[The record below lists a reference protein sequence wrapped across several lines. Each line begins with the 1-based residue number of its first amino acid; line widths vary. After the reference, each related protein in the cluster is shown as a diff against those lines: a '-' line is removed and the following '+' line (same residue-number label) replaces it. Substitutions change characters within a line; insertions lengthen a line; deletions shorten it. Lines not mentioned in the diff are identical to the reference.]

1 MQTRSISM
9 NLKEKYTKEA
19 VPKMM
24 EKFGYK
30 NKMAVPKIDKV
41 VVNTSFGKLISGKGS
56 DEQKKIHKSIL
67 DDLSAICGQRLVL
80 TKAKKSIAGFK
91 IRDGMAVGA
100 MVTLRGRKMNDFL
113 ERLIYIDLPRTRDFR
128 GIELKSFDK
137 SGNLTIAVKEHIIFP
152 EILPE
157 QAKIIFGFEITV
169 ATTTKTREQGIEL
182 LRLIGFPIKK
192 NG

>member
-1 MQTRSISM
+1 M

-41 VVNTSFGKLISGKGS
+41 VVNTSFGRLISGKSS

-67 DDLSAICGQRLVL
+67 DDLSTICGQRLVL

-113 ERLIYIDLPRTRDFR
+113 ERLIHIDLPRTRDFR

-169 ATTTKTREQGIEL
+169 ATTAKIREQGIEL
-182 LRLIGFPIKK
+182 LRLMGFPIKK

>member
-1 MQTRSISM
+1 MQTRSM

-41 VVNTSFGKLISGKGS
+41 VINTSFGRLISGKSS

-67 DDLSAICGQRLVL
+67 DDLSTICGQRLVL

-113 ERLIYIDLPRTRDFR
+113 ERLIHIDLPRTRDFR

-169 ATTTKTREQGIEL
+169 ATTAKIREQGIEL
-182 LRLIGFPIKK
+182 LRLMGFPIKK